1 MAMNTDGLGTRIRH
15 ARKKRSMT
23 QAALAK
29 AAHIKQPS
37 LSLLETGETKEIAGL
52 TLVGIAKALR
62 VRPEW
67 LLLNEEPMEP
77 QPGEATTA
85 AERELL
91 EAYRA
96 GTGRWR
102 ATLKHM
108 VNVTPE
114 RQDEVA
120 EALLVLIAK
129 IAADPVADVKVERA
143 FGSAA
148 KKARL

>member
-1 MAMNTDGLGTRIRH
+1 MTSDGLGTRIRH
-15 ARKKRSMT
+15 ARKLRGMT
-23 QAALAK
+23 QQALAK

-52 TLVGIAKALR
+52 TLVGIAKALKI
-62 VRPEW
+62 RPEW
-67 LLLNEEPMEP
+67 LLLNEAPMDA
-77 QPGEATTA
+77 QIGDALTA
-85 AERELL
+85 PERELL

-129 IAADPVADVKVERA
+129 ISADPVSDARVEKA
-143 FGSAA
+143 YGMAA
-148 KKARL
+148 KKTKL